1 MIMHILVNAQFHS
14 LKTQQNP
21 INALAVRDGRILALG
36 SNDEMRALA
45 SPGDP
50 IEDMQGRF
58 ILPAFCDAH
67 IHLLEYGRSLS
78 KVDCET
84 FTLEAC
90 LENVRHRVEET
101 PPGQWVLGH
110 GWNHNNW
117 AEGFGNA
124 KILDEISSQHPIYLT
139 AKSLHTSWANST
151 ALKLAGIDASSADPE
166 SGIILRDPNGQP
178 TGILLESA
186 AHLVEKVLP
195 EPTAG
200 ENSTYILL
208 AQTNLNKFG
217 ITSIHDFDTWD
228 VFPILQNLDQQ
239 ALLTLRVVKG
249 IPQSFLPKA
258 IERGLRSGQRSGN
271 LQIGWLKLFSD
282 GALGQQTAALLE
294 PYADQPGNSG
304 MLMMDADEIVEI
316 GRLAV
321 KNRITL
327 AIHAIGDRANRVVLD
342 AYRNIRKI
350 ESRLN
355 IPHRHHRIEH
365 VQLIQP
371 NDQKRL
377 AELGILA
384 SMQPIHA
391 LSDMDMA
398 ERYWGIRCANAYAW
412 KSLLN
417 NHASLIFGSDAPV
430 ESPNP
435 FLGLAA
441 AISRRRLDSDPAS
454 NGWYTE
460 ECLTFEQAFQAFTI
474 GPAYA
479 AGSEDFLGKL
489 APGFDAD
496 LILLKEN
503 PYTLSEQDLAG
514 LLPEKT
520 MMKGEWVWEKG

>member
-1 MIMHILVNAQFHS
+1 M
-14 LKTQQNP
+14 
-21 INALAVRDGRILALG
+21 
-36 SNDEMRALA
+36 
-45 SPGDP
+45 
-50 IEDMQGRF
+50 
-58 ILPAFCDAH
+58 
-67 IHLLEYGRSLS
+67 
-78 KVDCET
+78 ET
-84 FTLEAC
+84 C
-90 LENVRHRVEET
+90 LDNVRRGVEKT
-101 PPGQWVLGH
+101 PSGQWVLGH
-110 GWNHNNW
+110 GWNHNCW
-117 AEGFGNA
+117 VEGYGNA
-124 KILDEISSQHPIYLT
+124 QMLDEISSQHPIYLT
-139 AKSLHTSWANST
+139 SKSLHTGWANSA
-151 ALKLAGIDASSADPE
+151 ALKLAGIDANSADPAG
-166 SGIILRDPNGQP
+166 GIILRDSNGQP

-186 AHLVEKVLP
+186 ARLVEKVLP
-195 EPTAG
+195 EPTPD
-200 ENSTYILL
+200 ENTRSILV

-217 ITSIHDFDTWD
+217 VTTIHDFDTWEI
-228 VFPILQNLDQQ
+228 FPILQNLDQQ
-239 ALLTLRVVKG
+239 TLLTLRVVKG
-249 IPQSFLPKA
+249 IPQSFLTKA

-294 PYADQPGNSG
+294 PYTNQAGNSG
-304 MLMMDADEIVEI
+304 MLVMDANEIVEI

-377 AELGILA
+377 AELGIIA
-384 SMQPIHA
+384 SMQPVHA
-391 LSDMDMA
+391 VSDMEIA
-398 ERYWGIRCANAYAW
+398 ERYWGDRCANAYAW

-435 FLGLAA
+435 FPGLAA
-441 AISRRRLDSDPAS
+441 AISRRRLEVDPVS
-454 NGWYTE
+454 PGWHSE
-460 ECLTFEQAFQAFTI
+460 ECLTFDQAFQAFTA

-479 AGSEDFLGKL
+479 AGSEDVLGKL
-489 APGFDAD
+489 APGFYAD
-496 LILLKEN
+496 LVVLKEN
-503 PYTLSEQDLAG
+503 PYTLPVQDLAK

-520 MMKGEWVWEKG
+520 MMKGRWVWERE